1 MAYEDIISLGG
12 IDYTVGYNGELIN
25 LDDLS
30 DEELAELMGED
41 DIFDDEEGKGKSSGS
56 SSGSSGGSSAH
67 RDTEFLSYMA
77 FMETE
82 SNRLDN
88 YM

>member
-1 MAYEDIISLGG
+1 MAYEDIITLGNEEFTIG
-12 IDYTVGYNGELIN
+12 NNGELIN

-41 DIFDDEEGKGKSSGS
+41 DIFDDEEKGKST
-56 SSGSSGGSSAH
+56 GGSSQSSFKM
-67 RDTEFLSYMA
+67 DNEYISYMA

-82 SNRLDN
+82 KERLEN
-88 YM
+88 YS

>member
-1 MAYEDIISLGG
+1 MAYEDIITLGNEEFTTG
-12 IDYTVGYNGELIN
+12 ANGELIN

-41 DIFDDEEGKGKSSGS
+41 DIFDDEAKGQSA
-56 SSGSSGGSSAH
+56 SGGSQSSFKM
-67 RDTEFLSYMA
+67 DNEYISYMA

-82 SNRLDN
+82 KERLEN
-88 YM
+88 YS